1 MRQLE
6 GTGEGGG
13 GRIRMGH
20 SNICSLQHT
29 EKEVQCLMFHVI
41 PSIRPC
47 ISSTVHLDLEDGAAG
62 SSAHLQI

>member
-6 GTGEGGG
+6 GTGGGWE
-13 GRIRMGH
+13 IRMGQ

-29 EKEVQCLMFHVI
+29 AKEVQCLMFHVM

-47 ISSTVHLDLEDGAAG
+47 ISSTVHLDLEDGEAG

>member
-6 GTGEGGG
+6 GTGGGWE
-13 GRIRMGH
+13 IRMGQ
-20 SNICSLQHT
+20 SNIRSLQHT
-29 EKEVQCLMFHVI
+29 AKEVQCLMFHVI

-47 ISSTVHLDLEDGAAG
+47 ISSTVHLDLEDGEAG